1 MKTNLAK
8 FLFLFLVLPL
18 IRIQAQTENTDA
30 FANIVTPITITE
42 TRSLHFGTLSTS
54 SAVGTCV
61 LAPSG
66 TRTQTGGV
74 ALTSLS
80 PTATSAAYTVT
91 GTAGIA
97 YNISLPTTNITV
109 TRNGGGGQT
118 MTIST
123 FISSKTGNASI
134 LSGTGTD
141 SFTVGATLNVGA
153 SQVAGLYQ
161 GNFNVTVTYN

>member
-1 MKTNLAK
+1 MKTHLAK
-8 FLFLFLVLPL
+8 LLFFLLAIPFVNSFS
-18 IRIQAQTENTDA
+18 QTENTDA
-30 FANIVTPITITE
+30 YANIVNPITIAE
-42 TRSLHFGTLSTS
+42 TRSLHFGTMSVSTS
-54 SAVGTCV
+54 AGTCV
-61 LAPSG
+61 LAPAG

-74 ALTSLS
+74 TLTGFT

-91 GTAGIA
+91 GAANTA
-97 YNISLPTTNITV
+97 YTISMSPATVTV
-109 TRNGGGGQT
+109 TRSGGAQT

-123 FISSKTGNASI
+123 FTSSKAGNAGT

-161 GNFNVTVTYN
+161 GNFNVTVAYN